1 MEDLIEKNN
10 QIKNEVN
17 KILNEVVSQVEQSEM
32 LHSKVG
38 EAINTGFDIGI
49 RAICP
54 DYLESQ
60 VINLKDNFINNGLKE
75 GINKSIEDAV
85 DYGKSVLAILTGK
98 FESISQA
105 QNAIKSGGVIDNVS
119 DLIDDIV
126 DNLKKSDVIDKKLAS
141 TIKKE
146 KNTIIKNVENNIENT
161 FSEQINNVEKLDKYI
176 NNWKEDYKN
185 QDFNSMKKEYK
196 KMEKVVESLI
206 PIENIINEFNT
217 IKNLQNLISAN
228 GNNFNLTQDELELA
242 QKLF

>member
-1 MEDLIEKNN
+1 M
-10 QIKNEVN
+10 
-17 KILNEVVSQVEQSEM
+17 
-32 LHSKVG
+32 
-38 EAINTGFDIGI
+38 
-49 RAICP
+49 
-54 DYLESQ
+54 
-60 VINLKDNFINNGLKE
+60 
-75 GINKSIEDAV
+75 
-85 DYGKSVLAILTGK
+85 TGK

-146 KNTIIKNVENNIENT
+146 KNTIIKSVENNIENT

>member
-85 DYGKSVLAILTGK
+85 DYGKSVLGILTGK

-217 IKNLQNLISAN
+217 IKN
-228 GNNFNLTQDELELA
+228 
-242 QKLF
+242 

>member
-1 MEDLIEKNN
+1 M
-10 QIKNEVN
+10 
-17 KILNEVVSQVEQSEM
+17 
-32 LHSKVG
+32 
-38 EAINTGFDIGI
+38 
-49 RAICP
+49 
-54 DYLESQ
+54 
-60 VINLKDNFINNGLKE
+60 
-75 GINKSIEDAV
+75 
-85 DYGKSVLAILTGK
+85 TGK

>member
-1 MEDLIEKNN
+1 MMWNI
-10 QIKNEVN
+10 
-17 KILNEVVSQVEQSEM
+17 
-32 LHSKVG
+32 
-38 EAINTGFDIGI
+38 
-49 RAICP
+49 
-54 DYLESQ
+54 Y
-60 VINLKDNFINNGLKE
+60 
-75 GINKSIEDAV
+75 
-85 DYGKSVLAILTGK
+85 
-98 FESISQA
+98 
-105 QNAIKSGGVIDNVS
+105 
-119 DLIDDIV
+119 
-126 DNLKKSDVIDKKLAS
+126 
-141 TIKKE
+141 IKKE

>member
-85 DYGKSVLAILTGK
+85 DYGKSVLGILTGK

-176 NNWKEDYKN
+176 N
-185 QDFNSMKKEYK
+185 DFNSMKKEYK